1 MNTDWGKC
9 ENIYQIKALCVA
21 WSRKYDSV
29 ERDLERSRLTQLLN
43 LNNVYYFKFGCTF
56 QHSTATKINSS
67 LHLQILSWM
76 VYLHCHW
83 AENSI
88 SCFLYIVLCF
98 TASSWTHTIHPC
110 MSCMCMF
117 TCLFMCSPEKPK
129 PSSLWGTES
138 IIWICSQLY
147 LTF

>member
-1 MNTDWGKC
+1 MTKKTTITSMDEYWWC

-67 LHLQILSWM
+67 LHLQILWHKHGWFIYTVTGVKIPFPVFFTLYFVSLLPHGHIQYTHACR
-76 VYLHCHW
+76 VCACSHVCSCAAQRSLNPAHC
-83 AENSI
+83 EE
-88 SCFLYIVLCF
+88 LRV
-98 TASSWTHTIHPC
+98 
-110 MSCMCMF
+110 
-117 TCLFMCSPEKPK
+117 
-129 PSSLWGTES
+129 
-138 IIWICSQLY
+138 
-147 LTF
+147 